1 MFGLVIEAP
10 AGTDESVRGL
20 VRAASVILDLAAWT
34 LAGSRVPSLSRE
46 MQPAVMI
53 LQIGASVPPMMSA
66 HFLLLT
72 FTAYFRN

>member
-1 MFGLVIEAP
+1 VFGLVIEAP

-34 LAGSRVPSLSRE
+34 LAGSRVPSLLTGMR
-46 MQPAVMI
+46 PAVMI
-53 LQIGASVPPMMSA
+53 LQIETSVPPMMPA

-72 FTAYFRN
+72 FTAYFGN

>member
-10 AGTDESVRGL
+10 AGPDESVRSL
-20 VRAASVILDLAAWT
+20 VRAVSVILDLAAWT
-34 LAGSRVPSLSRE
+34 LAGSRVPSLLRE

-53 LQIGASVPPMMSA
+53 LQIAASVPPMMSA